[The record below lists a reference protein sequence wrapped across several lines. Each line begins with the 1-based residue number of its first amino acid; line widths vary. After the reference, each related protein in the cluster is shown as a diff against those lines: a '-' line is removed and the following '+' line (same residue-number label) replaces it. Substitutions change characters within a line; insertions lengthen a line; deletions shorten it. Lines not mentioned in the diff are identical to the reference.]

1 MVIIEKCAKFRQM
14 VPNSGAPME
23 AERRQ
28 GLLAPLNASAAPPRR
43 AGSTAMA
50 TVSLFKAVVGT
61 GVFAYPPAVREA
73 GWVLATAVASF
84 FFVINLYTM
93 AALNLSI
100 VAMREKGFG
109 ADTDGRV
116 EYHQLTAHIFS
127 PAVNAAFLVV
137 AVLGQVLTL
146 ASMTVFVVDQIVPL
160 APMLQEWQVALG
172 MALVVAPLCCL
183 RTTDALPFQVSMQVG
198 SVAVL
203 TGMVT
208 LVWYGLGPHGGFDAA
223 EIEEDTRVDF
233 HGLATAFS
241 ISAMMYSAHMESVS
255 IEQDM
260 ANRAVY
266 LRTLVSTQVGIGLL
280 YMSFGAVVFLFFGAA
295 TGRVC
300 ATEAAS
306 DDGGSLVCQHWCAP
320 DLYPRS
326 KITCCQRPACSC
338 GMPTLASSVTAPQC
352 PLDLCTADNARCV
365 AHCDDDA
372 GKKKRFFR
380 TSRRVRFSRRSSLPW
395 CVAQSPTTTLHLHL
409 YHPYHSTRSPP
420 MSNAL
425 RVLYTRSPRLGGSRA
440 CSQST

>member
-1 MVIIEKCAKFRQM
+1 
-14 VPNSGAPME
+14 
-23 AERRQ
+23 
-28 GLLAPLNASAAPPRR
+28 
-43 AGSTAMA
+43 
-50 TVSLFKAVVGT
+50 
-61 GVFAYPPAVREA
+61 
-73 GWVLATAVASF
+73 
-84 FFVINLYTM
+84 
-93 AALNLSI
+93 
-100 VAMREKGFG
+100 
-109 ADTDGRV
+109 
-116 EYHQLTAHIFS
+116 
-127 PAVNAAFLVV
+127 
-137 AVLGQVLTL
+137 
-146 ASMTVFVVDQIVPL
+146 
-160 APMLQEWQVALG
+160 
-172 MALVVAPLCCL
+172 
-183 RTTDALPFQVSMQVG
+183 
-198 SVAVL
+198 
-203 TGMVT
+203 
-208 LVWYGLGPHGGFDAA
+208 
-223 EIEEDTRVDF
+223 
-233 HGLATAFS
+233 
-241 ISAMMYSAHMESVS
+241 MMYSAHMESVS

-280 YMSFGAVVFLFFGAA
+280 YMSFGAVVFFFFGAA

-409 YHPYHSTRSPP
+409 YTYTTLTTPLDRRRCRMRCVCYIHAHRGWVDHVHAARSRRTHEEC
-420 MSNAL
+420 A
-425 RVLYTRSPRLGGSRA
+425 
-440 CSQST
+440 